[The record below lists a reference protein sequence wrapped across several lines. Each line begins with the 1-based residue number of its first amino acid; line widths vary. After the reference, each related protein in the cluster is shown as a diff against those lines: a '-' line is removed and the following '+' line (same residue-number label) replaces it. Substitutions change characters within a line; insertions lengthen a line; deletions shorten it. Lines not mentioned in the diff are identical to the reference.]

1 MQRVTTPANLQLSPS
16 EPDTTL
22 ESPQQ
27 CQKRRNPSTWV
38 TSSQPPAQDSIPAT
52 GRRLPSGADRSPAA
66 PAPAPG
72 RRPPR
77 PAGQPAPGSP
87 GALVVPLPGQP
98 GRRQDGLHDVIQQ
111 RRNLNGRSPVLAGQ
125 TGHCQPDHLRLGGR
139 PRWRTPTAAPW
150 RSPPPAIRAVRYW
163 ATSTGAAGSQGTPTS
178 SALAKRSGP
187 WSRPP
192 VIRLE
197 NVRYMSVIGHFQQL
211 HFSPA

>member
-38 TSSQPPAQDSIPAT
+38 TSSQPPAQGSIPAT
-52 GRRLPSGADRSPAA
+52 GRRLPSGADRSPA
-66 PAPAPG
+66 APG

-98 GRRQDGLHDVIQQ
+98 GRRQDGLHGIIQQ
-111 RRNLNGRSPVLAGQ
+111 RRWSRRGDRGSHNRCSDCRTCNRGDGTDPV
-125 TGHCQPDHLRLGGR
+125 CQPLEPEGNNVAFEGQL
-139 PRWRTPTAAPW
+139 
-150 RSPPPAIRAVRYW
+150 PP
-163 ATSTGAAGSQGTPTS
+163 SN
-178 SALAKRSGP
+178 RSGP
-187 WSRPP
+187 PP
-192 VIRLE
+192 
-197 NVRYMSVIGHFQQL
+197 
-211 HFSPA
+211 

>member
-1 MQRVTTPANLQLSPS
+1 MGDEFTTSRPGLDSSHGAAAS
-16 EPDTTL
+16 E
-22 ESPQQ
+22 
-27 CQKRRNPSTWV
+27 R
-38 TSSQPPAQDSIPAT
+38 
-52 GRRLPSGADRSPAA
+52 
-66 PAPAPG
+66 
-72 RRPPR
+72 RRPQSRSTSTSTRTTSTAPR
-77 PAGQPAPGSP
+77 RAARSGISMCPGGPA
-87 GALVVPLPGQP
+87 PGQP

-150 RSPPPAIRAVRYW
+150 RSQLPAIRAVRYW

-187 WSRPP
+187 WGEPP